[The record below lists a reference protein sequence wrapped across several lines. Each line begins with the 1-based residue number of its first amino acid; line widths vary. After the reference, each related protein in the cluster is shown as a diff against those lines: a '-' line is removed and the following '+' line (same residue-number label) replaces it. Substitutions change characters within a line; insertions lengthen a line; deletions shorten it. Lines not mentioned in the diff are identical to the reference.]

1 MTKHQTEIADAIAL
15 PTGTDLVIYVTPHH
29 LHYFAEGVECP
40 VVKWCTLTKTWVNKE
55 GYYSLCDVAN
65 AHTVVWQSE
74 VLRKQRDYEKNHL
87 RRVLTSTK
95 PEEVGTK
102 HDSGKVRYSLL
113 PKGVIEKVL
122 SILEFGAN
130 KYSKDNW
137 QQVPNARDRYYDAA
151 MRHIQAWY
159 YGETKDPETGESHL
173 AHALCCLMFLL
184 WLDNK

>member
-1 MTKHQTEIADAIAL
+1 MTKYQTETPGGLLIPEGTHLMVKTKYEGYLFFQEKDNKVYTCLANTADFTA
-15 PTGTDLVIYVTPHH
+15 
-29 LHYFAEGVECP
+29 
-40 VVKWCTLTKTWVNKE
+40 LTKWNSLKHVINYFDKVWVNP
-55 GYYSLCDVAN
+55 
-65 AHTVVWQSE
+65 
-74 VLRKQRDYEKNHL
+74 
-87 RRVLTSTK
+87 TSTK
-95 PEEVGTK
+95 PKEIGTK
-102 HDSGKVRYSLL
+102 HDTGKVRYSLL
-113 PKGVIEKVL
+113 PKGVLEKVL

-184 WLDNK
+184 WLDIK

>member
-1 MTKHQTEIADAIAL
+1 MTKYQTEIPDGLLIPEGTHLMVNTKDENYLFFQERNNKVYSYVNYDFGFIAITNWHTL
-15 PTGTDLVIYVTPHH
+15 KDVIDYYHKV
-29 LHYFAEGVECP
+29 
-40 VVKWCTLTKTWVNKE
+40 WVNP
-55 GYYSLCDVAN
+55 
-65 AHTVVWQSE
+65 
-74 VLRKQRDYEKNHL
+74 
-87 RRVLTSTK
+87 TSTK
-95 PEEVGTK
+95 PKEIGTK
-102 HDSGKVRYSLL
+102 HDTGKVRYSLL
-113 PKGVIEKVL
+113 PKGVLEKVL

-184 WLDNK
+184 WFDIK

>member
-1 MTKHQTEIADAIAL
+1 MKNWNDA
-15 PTGTDLVIYVTPHH
+15 VIHNPLAVRV
-29 LHYFAEGVECP
+29 G
-40 VVKWCTLTKTWVNKE
+40 
-55 GYYSLCDVAN
+55 S
-65 AHTVVWQSE
+65 TVVNVTKIQEVDDPTNSNFRVVLVSGVTAFGTLEQYSE
-74 VLRKQRDYEKNHL
+74 VMEKYLDYLDFTHRKLCNEVISETEN
-87 RRVLTSTK
+87 TNNAITITTETK
-95 PEEVGTK
+95 GTK

-113 PKGVIEKVL
+113 PKGVLEKVL

-184 WLDNK
+184 WLDIK

>member
-1 MTKHQTEIADAIAL
+1 MPIFKTLPNGLTVPIETQLVLENVDGTFNYYMQQEGKSYFYASNVNAWCFVNTNFNDISSDPRCIWSDADDA
-15 PTGTDLVIYVTPHH
+15 T
-29 LHYFAEGVECP
+29 
-40 VVKWCTLTKTWVNKE
+40 TKTK
-55 GYYSLCDVAN
+55 
-65 AHTVVWQSE
+65 
-74 VLRKQRDYEKNHL
+74 
-87 RRVLTSTK
+87 
-95 PEEVGTK
+95 GTK

-122 SILEFGAN
+122 NILEFGAN

-184 WLDNK
+184 WFDIK